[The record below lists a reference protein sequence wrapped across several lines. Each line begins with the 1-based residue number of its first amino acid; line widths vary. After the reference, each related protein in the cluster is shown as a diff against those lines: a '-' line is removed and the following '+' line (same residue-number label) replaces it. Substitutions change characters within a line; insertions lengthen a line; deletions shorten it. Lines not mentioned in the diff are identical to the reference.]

1 MNTTELIESII
12 NKEINYIDFFS
23 DTNIGI
29 SKFKT
34 NNDYYKE
41 LLNRSNAL
49 DIIYE
54 MLLNEKYDEEYKTRA
69 ELLMNIINGSENIYL
84 QDEELTMYSN
94 DENIYTPNGSIVE
107 FAYYRENTI
116 SDELIIDYHNAVLD
130 LVDTL
135 TEDDYILP
143 ASTAYNCHS
152 YAWYEQDPLLNNY
165 WINFPTTYIEDLSYW
180 EVDDV
185 RPGDIICYWSEGE
198 IYINDVKTY
207 GYYISHSGIVLSG
220 NIDVYDNSTLSNIN
234 LISKWGNY
242 GVYTYNG
249 NECPY
254 GIRDLDFRYVRAY
267 RPRTDN
273 VYNLSRNMNK
283 TSVSKTINSN
293 GMITDKYGM
302 YELTVNENGDYLITI
317 ESNNTLD
324 NKLFN
329 VNMNNKS
336 MTLLSSNSNV
346 YKYSINL
353 SSGIYYLR
361 TAYSN
366 LNNSGIISV
375 SIESHS
381 HSYEMQYYNY
391 KWHKLTCECGQT
403 SGNNQVHSI
412 LQSSI
417 IDERYAPCIGC
428 GYMLDLNSDMPIVR
442 GLNTNVNIEM
452 STNGSYILPSGII
465 VLVDEDLDAYLNGTL
480 VFNKKSK
487 FLVIE

>member
-1 MNTTELIESII
+1 
-12 NKEINYIDFFS
+12 
-23 DTNIGI
+23 
-29 SKFKT
+29 
-34 NNDYYKE
+34 
-41 LLNRSNAL
+41 
-49 DIIYE
+49 
-54 MLLNEKYDEEYKTRA
+54 
-69 ELLMNIINGSENIYL
+69 
-84 QDEELTMYSN
+84 
-94 DENIYTPNGSIVE
+94 
-107 FAYYRENTI
+107 
-116 SDELIIDYHNAVLD
+116 
-130 LVDTL
+130 
-135 TEDDYILP
+135 
-143 ASTAYNCHS
+143 
-152 YAWYEQDPLLNNY
+152 
-165 WINFPTTYIEDLSYW
+165 
-180 EVDDV
+180 
-185 RPGDIICYWSEGE
+185 
-198 IYINDVKTY
+198 
-207 GYYISHSGIVLSG
+207 
-220 NIDVYDNSTLSNIN
+220 
-234 LISKWGNY
+234 
-242 GVYTYNG
+242 
-249 NECPY
+249 
-254 GIRDLDFRYVRAY
+254 
-267 RPRTDN
+267 
-273 VYNLSRNMNK
+273 
-283 TSVSKTINSN
+283 
-293 GMITDKYGM
+293 
-302 YELTVNENGDYLITI
+302 
-317 ESNNTLD
+317 
-324 NKLFN
+324 
-329 VNMNNKS
+329 MNNKS